1 MSSRMSPYRSLA
13 ALLPSL
19 AATASGL
26 FGQMLYVANSGD
38 TTISAY
44 VMDQENGLLTEVLPR
59 AYTPGHP
66 LAIVIHPSGKFA
78 YATNGGDPAIGGPNL
93 AAFSIDPN
101 TGALALLGNSP
112 VTPGSGPQAA
122 AIDPAGKFVL
132 VAHAAAN
139 NVSAF
144 SIDAET
150 GATTPVP
157 GSPFPTPQGPNS
169 IVVHPNGRFVYVSA
183 SGAGRIAAFKLGSD
197 GTLAP
202 LDGSPF
208 AARNNLFA
216 MAMDPAGKFL
226 FATERQDNAVLVYS
240 VNPDTGALTQVGSPF
255 AAGPP
260 GVTGVAV
267 DSAGKRLFASSA
279 GNGAVSVFNIG
290 PGGEL
295 TGRQTFGAILGAFAP
310 FLDPSGKFLYV
321 SGPQANAVAGLAV
334 DPGTGALSPLPQQFF
349 PAGTLPQRGAT
360 VLLSP
365 AVIPPISADAVYNL
379 HSHAP
384 LGMPNSGIAQ
394 GSGIGISGVNIGP
407 AKGVN
412 SDFPLTTQLGGVSV
426 QIQSGDVTTSA
437 LMARASRGVVTAV
450 IPSTTPLGDATVTLT
465 YKDRTTAPLPIT
477 IVRTSMGL
485 RASSNAGRGP
495 AVAWSVPP
503 DTVLRPDPALV
514 QNSISLNRSAKP
526 GQIVILQGTGLG
538 PVAADETTDFFR
550 ELDLPVDVI
559 AGNKPVSASYKLRV
573 SEGSDF
579 IAFKLPDDVPQG
591 CYVPV
596 AVRAG
601 GVTSNV
607 VTISVSDKGGSCSDP
622 TTLSASDLDAA
633 QKAGGIRMGTIVL
646 SHLDLGPLGMD
657 DEANGI
663 FVRADINSLL
673 GASSPGNNGAGIRS
687 AFVTPALGT
696 CTVLPGYRTRP
707 GDPFDTPSD
716 TTPYQ
721 YLNAGAVLNVNG
733 PPGALQLQAPDY
745 HYGTGT
751 SAITPGD
758 YTADNGD
765 GTQAVGAF
773 KAALTLPP
781 MLTWSNQDDLAS
793 PDRTQD
799 LTVTWS
805 GGDPGK
811 EFALIAGLSANQ
823 QVEGGFLCA
832 EKVSAGKFTIPA
844 WVLSSLP
851 KTDTFA
857 LGDQSIPGGLLGVG
871 TASFTNTG
879 RFTAAGLDFGVLT
892 YEQAAIRLA
901 SYR

>member
-1 MSSRMSPYRSLA
+1 MS
-13 ALLPSL
+13 ALLLSL
-19 AATASGL
+19 AATAGGL
-26 FGQMLYVANSGD
+26 FAQMLYVANNGN

-44 VMDQENGLLTEVLPR
+44 VIDQENGLLTEVLPR

-66 LAIVIHPSGKFA
+66 LAIAIHPGGKFV

-93 AAFSIDPN
+93 AAFSIEPN
-101 TGALALLGNSP
+101 TGALALLSNFP
-112 VTPGSGPQAA
+112 VAPGSGPQAV
-122 AIDPAGKFVL
+122 AIDPAGNFVL

-139 NVSAF
+139 NVSVF
-144 SIDAET
+144 SIDSTT
-150 GATTPVP
+150 GAATPVP

-169 IVVHPNGRFVYVSA
+169 IVVHPNGKFAYVSA
-183 SGAGRIAAFKLGSD
+183 AGAGRIAAFKLASD

-216 MAMDPAGKFL
+216 MAMDSAGKFL
-226 FATERQDNAVLVYS
+226 FATERQDSAVLVYS
-240 VNPDTGALTQVGSPF
+240 VNPDTGAITQVGSPF
-255 AAGPP
+255 PAGP
-260 GVTGVAV
+260 GITGVAV
-267 DSAGKRLFASSA
+267 DPAGKRLFASTA

-290 PGGEL
+290 PTGEL
-295 TGRQTFGAILGAFAP
+295 SGRQTFGAILGAFAP

-321 SGPQANAVAGLAV
+321 SGPPANAVAGLAV
-334 DPGTGALSPLPQQFF
+334 DSATGALSPLPQQFF
-349 PAGTLPQRGAT
+349 PAGLLPQRGAT

-365 AVIPPISADAVYNL
+365 PVIPPISADAVYNF

-384 LGMPNSGIAQ
+384 HGMPNSGIAQ
-394 GSGIGISGVNIGP
+394 GSRIGISGTNIGP
-407 AKGVN
+407 AIGVN
-412 SDFPLTTQLGGVSV
+412 SDFPLTTGLGGVSV
-426 QIQSGDVTTSA
+426 QIQSGDVTTTA
-437 LMARASRGVVTAV
+437 WMARASHDLVSAV
-450 IPSTTPLGDATVTLT
+450 IPSTAPPGDATVTVT
-465 YKDRTTAPLPIT
+465 YKGRTTAPLPIT
-477 IVRTSMGL
+477 IVRTSVGL
-485 RASSNAGRGP
+485 RTRNAQGGGP

-514 QNSISLNRSAKP
+514 QNAISLNQSVKP
-526 GQIVILQGTGLG
+526 GQIVILQATGLG
-538 PVAADETTDFFR
+538 PVTADETTDFFQ
-550 ELDLPVDVI
+550 ELDVPADVI
-559 AGNKPVSASYKLRV
+559 AGNKPVAALYKLRV
-573 SEGSDF
+573 AEGGDY

-601 GVTSNV
+601 GVISNV
-607 VTISVSDKGGSCSDP
+607 ATISVSSAGGSCSDP
-622 TTLSASDLDAA
+622 TGLSASDLDAA

-646 SHLDLGPLGMD
+646 NHLDLGPLGMD

-663 FVRADINSLL
+663 FVRADINGLL

-687 AFVTPALGT
+687 SFVTPAPGT
-696 CTVLPGYRTRP
+696 CSVLRGSPTRS

-716 TTPYQ
+716 ATPYQ
-721 YLNAGAVLNVNG
+721 YLNAGTVLNLNG
-733 PPGALQLQAPDY
+733 PPGNQQLQAPDY
-745 HYGTGT
+745 HYGTDT
-751 SAITPGD
+751 NTITPGD

-781 MLTWSNQDDLAS
+781 MLTWSYKDDLAS

-805 GGDPGK
+805 GGNPDK

-823 QVEGGFLCA
+823 QVTGGFLCA

-851 KTDTFA
+851 KTDTFP

-871 TASFTNTG
+871 TASFTDAG
-879 RFTAAGLDFGVLT
+879 RFTAPGLDFGVFT
-892 YEQAAIRLA
+892 YEQATIHLA
-901 SYR
+901 SYQ